1 MLDTDTVQDKR
12 SLETGAGISP
22 VGPSKKVKAA
32 IRKAVKRIG
41 EAPDPDSSRL
51 RRSLSSRFGVP
62 MDEFVF
68 GNSIQELLRLI
79 LGVLSPKRVLV
90 VGPAPAIYEE
100 VSVAA
105 GAEVFCLCG
114 PEEKGFA
121 VEIEAV
127 RNLVQDA
134 DLLFIAN
141 PDRVSG
147 RLVKNADMEALL
159 RFTSERKVTVV
170 LDESLIEFTGEDG
183 HLGRSS
189 TRGHLIVLRTTA
201 FFHGLP
207 GLELAYAVAS
217 PPVRR
222 ALHEKRCAGIN
233 ILAQEAA
240 RTALKDKTYA
250 RLTRKYV
257 HDEKALLEKAIGKI
271 RGITFLVSDSNIF
284 LIKAEGF
291 NRKMAEALERA
302 GFRIEDCAD
311 VHGLGPHFLRLSVME
326 HDRNKKFIRILRE
339 VVEGPR
345 SQEPRAKGT

>member
-1 MLDTDTVQDKR
+1 MDAYTVQDKR
-12 SLETGAGISP
+12 SLETGAGTSP
-22 VGPSKKVKAA
+22 VGPSRKVKAA

-41 EAPDPDSSRL
+41 EAQDPESSRL

-62 MDEFVF
+62 MDAFVF
-68 GNSIQELLRLI
+68 GNSIQELLCLI
-79 LGVLSPKRVLV
+79 LDVLRPKRALV
-90 VGPAPAIYEE
+90 IGPAPGIYEG

-105 GAEVFCLCG
+105 GAEVSCICG
-114 PEEKGFA
+114 PEGKGFA

-127 RNLVQDA
+127 RNEVRGA
-134 DLLFIAN
+134 DILFIAN
-141 PDRVSG
+141 PDRVAG
-147 RLVKNADMEALL
+147 RLVENADMETLL
-159 RFTSERKVTVV
+159 RFASERKVTVV

-183 HLGRSS
+183 HLGSAS
-189 TRGHLIVLRTTA
+189 THGHLIVLRTTA

-217 PPVRR
+217 PPVRS
-222 ALHEKRCAGIN
+222 ALHKKRCAGIN

-257 HDEKALLEKAIGKI
+257 CDEKALLAKAIGKI
-271 RGITFLVSDSNIF
+271 KGVTFLGSDSNMF

-291 NRKMAEALERA
+291 ERKMAEALRRA

-311 VHGLGPHFLRLSVME
+311 VCGLGPHFFRLSVME
-326 HDRNKKFIRILRE
+326 HDRNKKFVRILRE
-339 VVEGPR
+339 VADGTR
-345 SQEPRAKGT
+345 GKEPCTENT